1 MLSIDHPMF
10 RSAHRMHRFAETRL
24 QIEITRITFQ
34 VPNKLLSSYVPRIIA
49 IIISEW
55 QRREAFY
62 GVEVQTFVVPMPR
75 RTNLALLFKNNE
87 FDLPLLQTRANG
99 QASRTRADNNDLGF
113 FRQSILRSIYA

>member
-1 MLSIDHPMF
+1 MF

-24 QIEITRITFQ
+24 QIEITRVAVQ
-34 VPNKLLSSYVPRIIA
+34 VLNKLLSGYVPRIFA

-62 GVEVQTFVVPMPR
+62 GVEVQTFVMSMPR
-75 RTNLALLFKNNE
+75 RTNLALLFKNDE
-87 FDLPLLQTRANG
+87 FDLPLPQTRAYG

-113 FRQSILRSIYA
+113 FRQSILRSIYT